1 VCRGHEGKAV
11 LEGQN
16 EYYKRDSVKATH
28 GQGALREGSVFVSLQ
43 DGASPLSR
51 YDSLSS
57 CRTV

>member
-1 VCRGHEGKAV
+1 MCRGHEGKAV

-43 DGASPLSR
+43 DGTSPLSR
-51 YDSLSS
+51 
-57 CRTV
+57 